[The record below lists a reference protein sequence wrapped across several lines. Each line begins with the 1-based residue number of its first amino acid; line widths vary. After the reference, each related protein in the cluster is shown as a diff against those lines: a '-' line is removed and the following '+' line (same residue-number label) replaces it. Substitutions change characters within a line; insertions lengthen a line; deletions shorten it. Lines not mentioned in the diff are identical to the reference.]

1 MTYRWVLCYIL
12 YHGTEVG
19 VHSCSLQ
26 QLNSPFYSSC
36 LAWSIAATIT
46 ERNRPLPIPYPL
58 AKFDKT
64 PIRAGPLA
72 FGLCGGETSWRILQ
86 FTLVFVWNSAS
97 LEFYSIKNQAT
108 MKYSTNCSKYMSD
121 FVLTILC
128 KSRMIHNQFS
138 AHLFFLML
146 SLTTKDLRLQL

>member
-97 LEFYSIKNQAT
+97 LEFYSIKNQAILWNIPQIAQNICQT
-108 MKYSTNCSKYMSD
+108 SYLLYYVKVEWFTTN
-121 FVLTILC
+121 FLPIF
-128 KSRMIHNQFS
+128 FS
-138 AHLFFLML
+138 WCFL
-146 SLTTKDLRLQL
+146 